1 MMDELVNLLGFANP
15 SDIVGQRI
23 KMGGRPQSLPIIGV
37 VQNFHTMSLHEP
49 IEATVL
55 YNRIRNYSTISLKVN
70 LKEFQESIKQV
81 QQKWEAAYPN
91 HIFSY
96 RFLDEEVR
104 EFYESERRM
113 STLITVFTFIAIF
126 IGCLGLFGLAT
137 FMANQ
142 KTKEVGVRKVLGASV
157 QSILFL
163 FSREYILL
171 VLIGFVLAAPMGWIV
186 MNNWLSNF
194 QYKIEMS
201 PYIFIL
207 ALAIIF
213 FIAIATVGYRSL
225 RAALAN
231 PSISLRSE

>member
-1 MMDELVNLLGFANP
+1 
-15 SDIVGQRI
+15 
-23 KMGGRPQSLPIIGV
+23 
-37 VQNFHTMSLHEP
+37 MSLHEP

>member
-1 MMDELVNLLGFANP
+1 
-15 SDIVGQRI
+15 
-23 KMGGRPQSLPIIGV
+23 
-37 VQNFHTMSLHEP
+37 
-49 IEATVL
+49 
-55 YNRIRNYSTISLKVN
+55 

-96 RFLDEEVR
+96 KFLDEEVK
-104 EFYESERRM
+104 EFYESEKRM

-163 FSREYILL
+163 FSKEYILL
-171 VLIGFVLAAPMGWIV
+171 ILIGFVLAAPMGWIV
-186 MNNWLSNF
+186 MNNWLDSF
-194 QYKIEMS
+194 QYKIVMS
-201 PYIFIL
+201 PFIFAL
-207 ALAIIF
+207 ALTVIF
-213 FIAIATVGYRSL
+213 VIAIATVGYRSL